1 MNSPPV
7 SAVSTT
13 TPIDR
18 SDVILI
24 GSGIMSANLG
34 VMLKCLEPRLR
45 IQLFEVTGGLAQES
59 SDGWNNAGTGHAG
72 ICEVSYTPKRE
83 ADGSVNVS
91 RAIAIFEQFEHSKQ
105 FWSHA
110 VASGMVGD
118 PADFIHAVPHIGFV
132 HGRENVEFL
141 QARHAA
147 MVQHHFFKPMEYTAD
162 RKSIDA
168 WAPLVMENRDEEP
181 VAATK
186 MDSGTEVNFGVL
198 ARKLL
203 AWLGQQDGCGVAT
216 GHRVTGLL
224 RTGGEWEVS
233 ATHLPS
239 GEHRVHR
246 ANFVFVGAGGGSL
259 RLLQTTGL
267 PEVRGL
273 AGFPI
278 GGQWLVC
285 DTPETVSR
293 HCAKVYGM
301 VPGSAPGL
309 GGPHLDARRLDGKSH
324 LLFGPFASWTTKF
337 LHKTGRRTDLPFSI
351 RPGNLTTLLKTGL
364 RSRHLV
370 GYLLAQGMQSMADRM
385 EALREFYP
393 AARDEE
399 WRLIDAGIRVQTL
412 KKPDRGA
419 VYFGTEVFTG
429 ADDTL
434 AALLGASPGA
444 SVSVS
449 IVLEVIRKCLPHLL
463 ATSTGQARMKEMIP
477 SCDEDLKLPS
487 NCRLFQRINTAA
499 EEILRLRPICNPR

>member
-1 MNSPPV
+1 MISVPV
-7 SAVSTT
+7 NALPSVS
-13 TPIDR
+13 PIDR
-18 SDVILI
+18 PDVILI

-34 VMLKCLEPRLR
+34 VMLKCLEPHLR
-45 IQLFEVTGGLAQES
+45 IQLFEVTDGLAQES

-91 RAIAIFEQFEHSKQ
+91 KVVAIFEQFEHSKQ

-110 VASGMVGD
+110 VARRVVQD

-141 QARHAA
+141 HARHAA
-147 MVQHHFFKPMEYTAD
+147 MAQHHFFKPMEYTAD
-162 RKSIDA
+162 RKIVKE
-168 WAPLVMENRDEEP
+168 WAPLVMEDRDNEP

-198 ARKLL
+198 ARRLL
-203 AWLGQQDGCGVAT
+203 GWLGQQDGCSLAA
-216 GHRVTGLL
+216 GHRVTGLS
-224 RTGGEWEVS
+224 RNGSAWEVG
-233 ATHLPS
+233 ATNLAS

-246 ANFVFVGAGGGSL
+246 AKFVFVGAGGGSL

-267 PEVRGL
+267 PETHGL
-273 AGFPI
+273 GGFPI

-285 DTPETVSR
+285 DTPEVVSR
-293 HCAKVYGM
+293 HTAKVYGM
-301 VPGSAPGL
+301 VPGSAPSL
-309 GGPHLDARRLDGKSH
+309 GGPHLDARRLDGKNH
-324 LLFGPFASWTTKF
+324 LLFGPFASWTAKF
-337 LHKTGRRTDLPFSI
+337 LHKTGRFTDLPFSI
-351 RPGNLTTLLKTGL
+351 RPGNLVTLLKTGL

-370 GYLLAQGMQSMADRM
+370 SYLIAQGMQSMADRM

-393 AARDEE
+393 GAREE
-399 WRLIDAGIRVQTL
+399 DWRLIDAGIRVQTL

-429 ADDTL
+429 AGHTL

-449 IVLEVIRKCLPHLL
+449 IALEVIKKCLPHLL
-463 ATSTGQARMKEMIP
+463 TTSEGHARMKAMIP
-477 SCDEDLKLPS
+477 TWDEDIKQPA
-487 NCRLFQRINTAA
+487 NAQLFQRVSTAS
-499 EEILRLRPICNPR
+499 EETLQLHPAGSQR